1 MCVRVHRSN
10 HVITEPWDPRSR
22 TITIPAQLD
31 PALEDIAIRTV
42 LSELAVEQPDSGAVC
57 WCGAPVRVLH
67 IPQPRQHPEV
77 MARGA

>member
-10 HVITEPWDPRSR
+10 RIITEPWDPRSR
-22 TITIPAQLD
+22 TITIPAQLG

-42 LSELAVEQPDSGAVC
+42 LAELAVEQPASGAVC
-57 WCGAPVRVLH
+57 WCGTPTGALH
-67 IPQPRQHPEV
+67 IPQQRSTPEV